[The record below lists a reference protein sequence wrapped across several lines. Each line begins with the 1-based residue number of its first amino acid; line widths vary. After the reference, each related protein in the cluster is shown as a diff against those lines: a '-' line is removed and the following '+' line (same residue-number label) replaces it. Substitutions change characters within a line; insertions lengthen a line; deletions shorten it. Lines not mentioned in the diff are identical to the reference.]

1 MENIQRSDLTTEM
14 KQSFADYSLS
24 VITARAIPAVEDGL
38 KPVARRTIYSM
49 LDSGVT
55 NNKAHKKCAR
65 LVGDIMGKYH
75 PHGDS
80 SIYGALVRISQPW
93 AMRYPLIDFHGN
105 NGSQDGDGP
114 AAMRYT
120 EARLSKFA
128 ESFMADLNKDVVDFV
143 PNFDETEKEPQYLPG
158 RIPQILVNPTEGIAV
173 GMACSFAPHNL
184 TEIMKA
190 IIATLDKENITV
202 EELMTYI
209 SGPDFPTGGV
219 LINKDELLSAYKTG
233 KGRARVRGRYTIEST
248 KTGDL
253 IVFSEVPYGVMKETL
268 IENIVELANSNK
280 IEGIADVYDHTDK
293 RGMRL
298 TVELKKGAN
307 ADLVVAQLFKYTRL
321 EDTYGIN
328 QVTLVKGEP
337 LLLNLKQLIGY
348 YIEQQKSVYT
358 RKTKFELNKAL
369 ARLEI
374 TNGLLIA
381 LEDIDNII
389 AIIKQSSSTANAK
402 ENLVAKY
409 KFTEP
414 QVQAI
419 VDLKLGKLARLEKVQ
434 IEEEQK
440 KLKAEVE
447 RCNDILTNAESLK
460 ALMKTEFN
468 DIISKYGDNR
478 RTDILQVTVT
488 KEEKAIEFVA
498 PEEVAVVITKTGN
511 VKKMPIKLF
520 KIQNKNGKG
529 IKNQED
535 ITMDTIT
542 TNTIDTLMV
551 FSSYGK
557 MYRLLVDEV
566 PTGTNA
572 TRGVSIKTLVNMEP
586 AEEVMAITS
595 LHRET
600 NAEFAVFITKSGT
613 VKKTSLEEYSKAKR
627 TGIIALKLREGDSLS
642 SVTFLKDE
650 KIILISKN
658 GMSIKFDTK
667 EIPVSGR
674 NAIGVKGMNISE
686 DDEIVAAL
694 PINKDTD
701 ELAIFTENGIGRK
714 TKLAEF
720 PLQNRAGKGTIAYK
734 PTTTSGNVIDASLV
748 DDTDNLLIIGSISSI
763 CIKATDIPT
772 LGKSSVG
779 NILIKN
785 NKVIA
790 VTKF

>member
-24 VITARAIPAVEDGL
+24 VITARALPAVEDGL

-128 ESFMADLNKDVVDFV
+128 ESFMADLNKDVVDFI

-184 TEIMKA
+184 TEVMNA
-190 IIATLDKENITV
+190 VIATLDKESITI

-233 KGRARVRGRYTIEST
+233 KGRARVRGKYTIES
-248 KTGDL
+248 KKSGDL
-253 IVFSEVPYGVMKETL
+253 IIFSEVPYGVMKETL
-268 IENIVELANSNK
+268 IEKIVELANSNK

-293 RGMRL
+293 HGMRL
-298 TVELKKGAN
+298 IIELKKDAN

-328 QVTLVKGEP
+328 QVALVKGEP

-348 YIEQQKSVYT
+348 YLEQQKSVYT
-358 RKTKFELNKAL
+358 RKTKFELNKAMV
-369 ARLEI
+369 RLEI

-389 AIIKQSSSTANAK
+389 TIIKQSSSTANAK
-402 ENLVAKY
+402 ENLIAKY

-447 RCNDILTNAESLK
+447 RCNDILTNVESLK
-460 ALMKTEFN
+460 ALMKTEFK
-468 DIISKYGDNR
+468 DTISKYGDSR
-478 RTDILQVTVT
+478 KTEISQVTVT
-488 KEEKAIEFVA
+488 KEEKSIEFVA

-511 VKKMPIKLF
+511 VKKLPIKLF

-529 IKNQED
+529 VKNQED

-595 LHRET
+595 LYRET

-658 GMSIKFDTK
+658 GMSIKFDAK

-674 NAIGVKGMNISE
+674 NTIGVKGMNISE

-720 PLQNRAGKGTIAYK
+720 PLQNRGGKGTIAYK
-734 PTTTSGNVIDASLV
+734 PTSTSGNVIDASLV